1 MKNPVKKRY
10 LKRIVI
16 ANFYQYQIF
25 EVDAG
30 GNTWLEAVP
39 VTAGVVTRTAEDE
52 NILRILLEN
61 DVRSALMFQQR
72 VR

>member
-39 VTAGVVTRTAEDE
+39 VTAGVTRCAEDE
-52 NILRILLEN
+52 NVLKILLEN
-61 DVRSALMFQQR
+61 DAYCMNNFGKR